1 MAKKNTPAVTPAKN
15 TPAKKKIDG
24 TNLFLII
31 FAAVALV
38 GIITALIFGIVGSAK
53 KRSVDYMKD
62 NLGKYISLSASDYK
76 NYDVLINL
84 DPVTDASI
92 ENEIMKLLYNN
103 RKETDNKNLF
113 GQTIKVG
120 DTANIYYYGYTLD
133 KDGNKVPF
141 DGGCNF
147 AGSVTALGIGSGS
160 MIPGFEAALVGKN
173 SADYASMTKRT
184 DGVVEDGNLLYITY
198 TAVYFD
204 GANDKD
210 ATAMV
215 DLSTDVDAEWGEGF
229 KEYLLGA
236 TVGKEIEG
244 PHYRNTVVDG
254 VTRSDVFTNITVN
267 RVVEFS
273 EGETLTID
281 VTFPRP
287 YPNSTELEGKEVKFD
302 IYIVTSVNYDTPE
315 FDETFITETLKLT
328 AEDLAEFEGET
339 LVEKYRAKIVRD
351 LNGTYDANV
360 DNAIE
365 EQFWAHLRSK
375 VKVKKLPESEINSFY
390 RNYYNEIESYYSTY
404 QSYFTS
410 FDQAARQYL
419 GLGTTDD
426 WQAALQQKAETA
438 VLEKLM
444 FYYIVREEGLTPDE
458 AKYNELYEKAYND
471 MLNSYLKQYDVDRED
486 FDSDEDYEKEVK
498 VYRDLIDK
506 NYGEAYF
513 RESVYFEYAME
524 ALRAN
529 AHLIYATSSTPD
541 GITD

>member
-1 MAKKNTPAVTPAKN
+1 MAKKNTPVAKPEGKA
-15 TPAKKKIDG
+15 TPAKKISG

-38 GIITALIFGIVGSAK
+38 GIVTALIFGIVGTAK
-53 KRSVDYMKD
+53 KRTVDYMKD
-62 NLGKYISLSASDYK
+62 NLGKYISLSPSDYK
-76 NYDVLINL
+76 SYSVLINL
-84 DPVTDASI
+84 DPVTDKSV

-103 RKETDNKNLF
+103 RKATDNKNLTD
-113 GQTIKVG
+113 QTIKVG

-133 KDGNKVPF
+133 DEGNKVAF
-141 DGGCNF
+141 NGGCNF
-147 AGSVTALGIGSGS
+147 AGSVNALGIGSGS

-173 SADYASMTKRT
+173 SADYAKMSKRT
-184 DGVVEDGNLLYITY
+184 DGVVNDGNFVYITY
-198 TAVYFD
+198 TVLYYD
-204 GANDKD
+204 GSTDEK
-210 ATAMV
+210 ATALI
-215 DLSTDVDAEWGEGF
+215 DLSTDVDAIWGEGF
-229 KEYLLGA
+229 KDYLIGKE
-236 TVGKEIEG
+236 VGKEIEE
-244 PHYRNTVVDG
+244 PHYRKVVVNG
-254 VTRSDVFTNITVN
+254 ETKSDSFTNVTVN
-267 RVVEFS
+267 RVVEFTD
-273 EGETLTID
+273 GDPLTID

-287 YPNSTELEGKEVKFD
+287 YTSSPDLEGKTVKFD
-302 IYIVTSVNYDTPE
+302 VYIVTSVNYDTPE
-315 FDETFITETLKLT
+315 FDEEFITDTLKLT
-328 AEDLAEFEGET
+328 AEDLAEYEGES

-365 EQFWAHLRSK
+365 QQFWSNLRSK
-375 VKVKKLPESEINSFY
+375 VKIKKLPEGEVNAVY

-404 QSYFTS
+404 QSYFSS

-419 GLGTTDD
+419 GLGSTDD
-426 WQAALQQKAETA
+426 WETALQDKAETA
-438 VLEKLM
+438 VIEKLM
-444 FYYIVREEGLTPDE
+444 FYYIVREEGLVPDE

-486 FDSDEDYEKEVK
+486 YDSDEEYEKEVK

-529 AHLIYATSSTPD
+529 AKLTYAK
-541 GITD
+541 